1 MRSTGNRS
9 WRGRGV
15 IAATVVACAASMLA
29 VGISGAAEAH
39 AAAPHVT
46 AAPHFKGTYTIC
58 EVDANSGS
66 FSFLGNNDELG
77 ATAWAKDI
85 NKAGG
90 LDGYKVVLVKEDDET
105 NPALAASLVRKCVS
119 QVHANVIWGPEET
132 ATMATAV
139 PVADDLHMFL
149 MTMGSGWAG
158 QGIPNN
164 QLDQTSFPA
173 VDNVFYADDLA
184 TFQYLI
190 DPQHLKRVAVIQ
202 DDSPGG
208 LGNGAYT
215 TGLCKVH
222 GCKVVST
229 QTIPT
234 GEPDPTPAVLSML
247 AANPQIIVLGLIPG
261 EPTFS
266 VLNAIRAQNPNIPIS
281 ECSGCT
287 TSSFISSA
295 GGVTGM
301 HNIYSIG
308 GPYSTIKLPATGLN
322 VQAIAA
328 TKAYIAGMKEAGL
341 GSADDVNAGGIGW
354 DAGVELQAA
363 VKAAGTINSPA
374 VEKALRTQSVVTG
387 GDGQA
392 LFWNRNAKHY
402 DTIAHIITSMVTI
415 TSGDGQKVYTPP
427 NNG

>member
-1 MRSTGNRS
+1 MRSANNRLR
-9 WRGRGV
+9 RGRGV
-15 IAATVVACAASMLA
+15 IAALVVACAGSMLA
-29 VGISGAAEAH
+29 VGISSAAEARP
-39 AAAPHVT
+39 AAVAAT
-46 AAPHFKGTYTIC
+46 AVAHFKGNYTIC
-58 EVDANSGS
+58 EDDANSGV
-66 FSFLGNNDELG
+66 FSFLGDDDELG

-139 PVADDLHMFL
+139 PVADDLHFFL
-149 MTMGSGWAG
+149 MTLGSGWAG

-164 QLDQTSFPA
+164 ELDQTSFPA

-215 TGLCKVH
+215 TGLCKTH
-222 GCKVVST
+222 GCKVVSV

-308 GPYSTIKLPATGLN
+308 GPDSTIKLPATGLN

-341 GSADDVNAGGIGW
+341 GTSDDINSGGIGW

-363 VKAAGTINSPA
+363 VKAAGTINSAA
-374 VEKALRTQSVVTG
+374 VEKALQTQNVVTG

-392 LFWNRNAKHY
+392 LFWSRNAKHY
-402 DTIAHIITSMVTI
+402 DTISHIITSMVTI
-415 TSGDGQKVYTPP
+415 TSGDGQKVYIPP
-427 NNG
+427 NS

>member
-1 MRSTGNRS
+1 
-9 WRGRGV
+9 
-15 IAATVVACAASMLA
+15 MLA
-29 VGISGAAEAH
+29 VGISAAAEARP
-39 AAAPHVT
+39 AAV
-46 AAPHFKGTYTIC
+46 AARAVAHFKGTYTIC
-58 EVDANSGS
+58 EDDANSGS
-66 FSFLGNNDELG
+66 FSFLGDQDELG
-77 ATAWAKDI
+77 TKAWATDI

-90 LDGYKVVLVKEDDET
+90 LDGYKVKLVLEDDET

-119 QVHANVIWGPEET
+119 QVHANLIWGPEET

-139 PVADDLHMFL
+139 PVADDLHVLL
-149 MTMGSGWAG
+149 MTLGSGWAG

-164 QLDQTSFPA
+164 ELDQSSFPA

-190 DPQHLKRVAVIQ
+190 EPQHLTRVAVIQ

-208 LGNGAYT
+208 LGNGAYV

-222 GCKVVST
+222 DCKVVST

-261 EPTFS
+261 EPTFT

-287 TSSFISSA
+287 TSSFIASA

-341 GSADDVNAGGIGW
+341 GSSDDVNSGGIGW
-354 DAGVELQAA
+354 DAGEELQAA
-363 VKAAGTINSPA
+363 VKAAGTINTAA
-374 VEKALRTQSVVTG
+374 VEKALQTQTLVTG

-392 LFWNRNAKHY
+392 LFWSRNAKHY

-427 NNG
+427 SS

>member
-1 MRSTGNRS
+1 
-9 WRGRGV
+9 
-15 IAATVVACAASMLA
+15 
-29 VGISGAAEAH
+29 
-39 AAAPHVT
+39 
-46 AAPHFKGTYTIC
+46 
-58 EVDANSGS
+58 
-66 FSFLGNNDELG
+66 
-77 ATAWAKDI
+77 
-85 NKAGG
+85 
-90 LDGYKVVLVKEDDET
+90 
-105 NPALAASLVRKCVS
+105 
-119 QVHANVIWGPEET
+119 
-132 ATMATAV
+132 
-139 PVADDLHMFL
+139 
-149 MTMGSGWAG
+149 MTLGSGWAG

-164 QLDQTSFPA
+164 ELDQTSFPA

-215 TGLCKVH
+215 TGLCKTH
-222 GCKVVST
+222 GCKVVSV

-308 GPYSTIKLPATGLN
+308 GPDSTIKLPATGLN

-341 GSADDVNAGGIGW
+341 GSSDDINSGGIGW

-363 VKAAGTINSPA
+363 VKAAGTINSAA
-374 VEKALRTQSVVTG
+374 VEKALQTQSVVTG

-402 DTIAHIITSMVTI
+402 DTITHIITSMVTI
-415 TSGDGQKVYTPP
+415 TSGDGQKVYLPP
-427 NNG
+427 NS